1 MPFPQDGSKY
11 RFAQIKST
19 CARVNP
25 LKNGL
30 HKKPSFLII
39 ALFILFGTGGVIAA
53 TSISVNSGSAIS
65 LGAGYAT
72 ATACDENV
80 TLNAQTA
87 LDANSGQLYVAT
99 IALSDISQNPTT
111 GCGNK
116 TMEMALKINGQ
127 MTYASWDIPASDT
140 DSTFNFAAATISLSD
155 YNAMTALTPFQV
167 DGLSNVAIAKI
178 GSFQP
183 AFNWRFDNSGID
195 FNYMASSSDGTKL
208 AATDYEGYIYTS
220 PDSGV
225 TWNIQYGSGSRN
237 WIEIASSSD
246 GTKLAA
252 VNAGGY
258 IYTSSDS
265 GVTWVER
272 TNSGARNW
280 ILITSSSDGT
290 KLAAAVNGG
299 TIYTSTNSGL
309 SWTARTTITTGARA
323 WTGITSS
330 ADGTKLAATLD
341 NGRIYTSVNSGAT
354 WNAKAST
361 GYWACITS
369 SADGTKL
376 AAADLFG
383 AIYTSVNS
391 GDTWTMQNSFGS
403 NSWGAITSSSD
414 GNKLAIIGTSD
425 DDYYS
430 YIYFSTDA
438 GVTWI
443 NTQPYSGVDITW
455 RDITSSADG
464 TKIAAFYDFSFTS
477 ALTTKTRSSN

>member
-1 MPFPQDGSKY
+1 MPFPKVVANTY
-11 RFAQIKST
+11 AHIKST
-19 CARVNP
+19 LARVNP

-30 HKKPSFLII
+30 HKKPSFLIV

-65 LGAGYAT
+65 LGAGYST

-116 TMEMALKINGQ
+116 TMEMALNINGQ
-127 MTYASWDIPASDT
+127 MTYASWDIPAANT

-155 YNAMTALTPFQV
+155 YNAMTALTPFAA
-167 DGLSNVAIAKI
+167 DGLSNIAIAKI

-208 AATDYEGYIYTS
+208 AATDYQGYIYTS

-225 TWNIQYGSGSRN
+225 TWNIQNGSGSRN

-258 IYTSSDS
+258 IYTSTDS

-280 ILITSSSDGT
+280 IL
-290 KLAAAVNGG
+290 
-299 TIYTSTNSGL
+299 
-309 SWTARTTITTGARA
+309 
-323 WTGITSS
+323 
-330 ADGTKLAATLD
+330 
-341 NGRIYTSVNSGAT
+341 
-354 WNAKAST
+354 
-361 GYWACITS
+361 
-369 SADGTKL
+369 
-376 AAADLFG
+376 
-383 AIYTSVNS
+383 
-391 GDTWTMQNSFGS
+391 
-403 NSWGAITSSSD
+403 ITSSSD

-438 GVTWI
+438 GVTWT

-477 ALTTKTRSSN
+477 ALTTKTRSNN